1 MDGTI
6 ATDRRGLLK
15 ASLGAALVIPLLP
28 AAAAAQQAPPPPPT
42 IAGNGANGAL
52 SAFLRIETD
61 GTVVLATT
69 TSELG
74 QGTHTAHAQ
83 IVADELGCA
92 LERVRVVVGQPEP
105 ALRLAGV
112 NEMYTGASFG
122 IRAWEP
128 RLRRGAAA
136 ARSVL
141 IAAAAERLGVPAGEL
156 VAEDGAVRH
165 AATGRA
171 VPFAQLVEA
180 AARLP
185 LPEQPV
191 LKPREQRRLTGVN
204 APRFDI
210 PAKTRGAATYG
221 ADVRLPGMLFAVA
234 RLPEVFGAEAESHDP
249 APALA
254 IPGVTHVVPIARG
267 FAVVA
272 ANTWAALRGA
282 EALRVAWR
290 ATPHD
295 GLDSAEVSRRLRAAL
310 ERTEGVQRPR
320 NDGDFAAAKAAAAR
334 TVSATYEVPYLAH
347 APLETENATV
357 RVSGD
362 RAEIW
367 APTQHQDWC
376 VRDVA
381 QALGIPA
388 ANVTIHTTYAGGGF
402 GRRLHVEIATQAAQ
416 VARAVGRPV
425 QLLWRREDEFAQGY
439 YRPAFAARME
449 AALDAQGRVTGL
461 DIRGAGGSVMYDY
474 RPWLFRNPNF
484 VDPFALQSVTDTRY
498 RFGGAFRAEYA
509 RVDLPPKVWLWRSV
523 GASQYGFFLE
533 SFLDEVAQAANKDAL
548 ALRRELLA
556 HDARALAVL
565 NTAAERG
572 GWGAPLPAG
581 RHRGLAYMEAYGSL
595 CAQVA
600 EVSVTGNTLK
610 LHKVTV
616 AYDCGDVIN
625 PDTVRAQIEGSVVW
639 GLSAMAGEKI
649 TLKDGRAEQRNFDT
663 YPIARMPSAPVV
675 ETHVIRSGQPLGGV
689 GEPGVPPL
697 APAVCNAIFAAT
709 GRRVR
714 TLPLADHGFVL
725 G

>member
-1 MDGTI
+1 MDGML
-6 ATDRRGLLK
+6 DRRHLLK
-15 ASLGAALVIPLLP
+15 GALLVPLAPL
-28 AAAAAQQAPPPPPT
+28 AAGAQTQAPPPPT
-42 IAGNGANGAL
+42 IAGSGANAGPGAL
-52 SAFLRIETD
+52 GAFLQISPD
-61 GTVVLATT
+61 GTVTLRTT
-69 TSELG
+69 TTELG

-92 LERVRVVVGQPEP
+92 LEAVRVVVGQPEP
-105 ALRLAGV
+105 ALRLVPV

-122 IRAWEP
+122 VRVWEP

-156 VAEDGAVRH
+156 RAESGRVVH
-165 AATGRA
+165 AASGRA
-171 VPFAQLVEA
+171 LPFGELVEA

-185 LPEQPV
+185 LPEQPP
-191 LKPREQRRLTGVN
+191 LKPREERTTGRSVQR
-204 APRFDI
+204 PDI
-210 PAKTRGAATYG
+210 PPKTRGAAIYG
-221 ADVRLPGMLFAVA
+221 VDVRLPGMLFAVA
-234 RLPEVFGAEAESHDP
+234 RLPEVFGAAIESFD
-249 APALA
+249 ARPALA
-254 IPGVTHVVPIARG
+254 VPGVTHVVPIPRG
-267 FAVVA
+267 LAVVA
-272 ANTWAALRGA
+272 TTTWAAMRGA
-282 EALRVAWR
+282 EALRVTWR

-295 GLDSAEVSRRLRAAL
+295 GLDSAGVSARLREAL
-310 ERTEGVQRPR
+310 DRPEAQRPR
-320 NDGDFAAAKAAAAR
+320 NDGDWEAVKAAAAR
-334 TVSATYEVPYLAH
+334 VVSATYEVPYLAH
-347 APLETENATV
+347 APMETENATV
-357 RVSGD
+357 RISGD

-381 QALGIPA
+381 QVLGIPPA
-388 ANVTIHTTYAGGGF
+388 HVTMHTTFAGGGF
-402 GRRLHVEIATQAAQ
+402 GRRLHVEIAAQAAH

-449 AALDAQGRVTGL
+449 AALDAEGRVTGFA
-461 DIRGAGGSVMYDY
+461 IRGAGGSIMYDY

-498 RFGGAFRAEYA
+498 RFGQAFRAEYA

-523 GASQYGFFLE
+523 GSSQYGFFLE
-533 SFLDEVAQAANKDAL
+533 SFLDEVAHAAGKDPL

-556 HDARALAVL
+556 HDQRALNVL

-572 GWGAPLPAG
+572 GWGTPAPAG

-600 EVSVTGNTLK
+600 EISIERGELK
-610 LHKVTV
+610 VHKVTV
-616 AYDCGDVIN
+616 AIDCGDVVN
-625 PDTVRAQIEGSVVW
+625 PDAVAAQMEGSVVW
-639 GLSAMAGEKI
+639 ALSAMKHEQV
-649 TLKDGRAEQRNFDT
+649 TLRNGRAEQRNFDS
-663 YPIARMPSAPVV
+663 YRIARIGEAPMV
-675 ETHVIRSGQPLGGV
+675 ETHIIRSGQPLGGV

-709 GRRVR
+709 GKRIRR
-714 TLPLADHGFVL
+714 LPLAGQDL
-725 G
+725 TRA